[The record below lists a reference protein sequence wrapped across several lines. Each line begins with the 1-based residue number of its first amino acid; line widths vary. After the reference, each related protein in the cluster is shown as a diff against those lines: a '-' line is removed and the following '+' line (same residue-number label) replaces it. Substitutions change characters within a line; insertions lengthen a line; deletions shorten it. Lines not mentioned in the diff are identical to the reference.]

1 MNPYTYVREV
11 GMPDPINISEVVA
24 SFYSELT
31 SVASDL
37 NAVSDELGKSIS
49 QIDTALKMLNL
60 GITVWTE
67 IRGGHGNPDMGDE
80 TYWTDDI
87 GYTKFGGRWGICLR
101 HIEGDDSHEEY
112 KEEIWLFNDAPR
124 ALRLAAI
131 DYIVGLL
138 QKLTEEG
145 VATTQKI
152 KEKLADAQ
160 EVAEAVTQA
169 SRVPSVH
176 LKKAKT
182 SEGKLYQ
189 PVKSVPF
196 GGMS

>member
-1 MNPYTYVREV
+1 
-11 GMPDPINISEVVA
+11 MPDPINISEVVA

-37 NAVSDELGKSIS
+37 NTVSDELGKSIS
-49 QIDTALKMLNL
+49 EIDTALKMLNL
-60 GITVWTE
+60 GITVWME
-67 IRGGHGNPDMGDE
+67 FRGGHGEPDMGDE

-101 HIEGDDSHEEY
+101 HVEGDDSHDEY
-112 KEEIWLFNDAPR
+112 RQEIWLFNDAPR

-131 DYIVGLL
+131 DHIVGLL

-145 VATTQKI
+145 AATTRKI
-152 KEKLADAQ
+152 REKLADAQ

-169 SRVPSVH
+169 SRVRSTH
-176 LKKAKT
+176 LKKATT
-182 SEGKLYQ
+182 SGGKLYQ
-189 PVKSVPF
+189 PLVKMPL
-196 GGMS
+196 GGIS